1 MSDIFET
8 MKNHLLTQNQRS
20 SEGGHCRHRG
30 PSGLK
35 CAVGVLIADEHYNA
49 ALEGQSVSSLNVR
62 NMVTRS
68 LGFAPDWAL
77 LDQVQT
83 IHDNYEP
90 SRWAQ
95 LLGEIQ

>member
-20 SEGGHCRHRG
+20 SDGGLCRYRG
-30 PSGLK
+30 PNGLK
-35 CAVGVLIADEHYNA
+35 CAVGVLIDDEHYNTD
-49 ALEGQSVSSLNVR
+49 LEGYDVHSSNVR
-62 NMVTRS
+62 AAVTKS
-68 LGFAPDWAL
+68 LGFTPDWEL